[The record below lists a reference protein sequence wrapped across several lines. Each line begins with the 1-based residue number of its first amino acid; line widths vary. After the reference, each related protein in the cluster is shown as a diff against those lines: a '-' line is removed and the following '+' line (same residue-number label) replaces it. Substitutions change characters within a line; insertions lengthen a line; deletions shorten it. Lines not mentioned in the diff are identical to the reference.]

1 MKVPALQLIDFGA
14 AVDMDW
20 YKKDET
26 FTYVVKTEHFICCE
40 MMEKKPWTYQIDL
53 FGLAGTAHVMLFGS
67 YMEVE
72 KKTIGWNIKSKF
84 PRYLNKLLWEQFF
97 NTLLNVA
104 NCRVM
109 PNLQALKDQFEEEI
123 YAKEKFVCDKISEFN
138 QALIS
143 NS

>member
-1 MKVPALQLIDFGA
+1 MKVPALQLIDFGS

-20 YKKDET
+20 YKKDEA
-26 FTYVVKTEHFICCE
+26 FTHIVKTENFTCCE

-53 FGLAGTAHVMLFGS
+53 FGLAGTAHVMLFGR

-72 KKTIGWNIKSKF
+72 KKLIGWSIKSKF
-84 PRYLNKLLWEQFF
+84 PRYLKKQLWEQFF
-97 NTLLNVA
+97 NTLLNVP

-123 YAKEKFVCDKISEFN
+123 HAKEKFVCDKIAEFN
-138 QALIS
+138 QAIIS
-143 NS
+143 N